1 MASNKDFRHIL
12 EELERQRWAVEQT
25 TKGHYRAAPPD
36 PNKRIITFSL
46 SNEPR
51 AIHNTISQLKTS
63 GFLWPPPDKLPH
75 EEARAAAAENDDPD
89 AWIDEHN
96 RKVEEASAPVEE
108 EPLPPETHEERMDRL
123 FHELKEAKTYV
134 ALADEQYAVCEAKLL
149 AAQREFE
156 QAQDERKKA
165 REALQAKKTEF
176 DSAFSEDGRA
186 A

>member
-1 MASNKDFRHIL
+1 MATNKDFRHIL

-36 PNKRIITFSL
+36 PSKRIVTFSL
-46 SNEPR
+46 SNEHR
-51 AIHNTISQLKTS
+51 AIHNTISLLKAS
-63 GFLWPPPDKLPH
+63 GFLWPPPAKLPH
-75 EEARAAAAENDDPD
+75 EEARTASVAESDDPD

-96 RKVEEASAPVEE
+96 KKVEANAPDEE
-108 EPLPPETHEERMDRL
+108 EPAPPETHEDRMDRL

-134 ALADEQYAVCEAKLL
+134 ALADEQYAVCEAKLY
-149 AAQREFE
+149 AAQKDFE

-165 REALQAKKTEF
+165 KEALQTKKNEF